1 MPVANLALKTLEVV
15 SSSKEKL
22 YICNEKE
29 LKLLLT
35 KIQTVALLDIDLTK
49 LIVVYFNFISFSLEK
64 NI

>member
-35 KIQTVALLDIDLTK
+35 KIQIVALLDIDLTK